1 MAAFPYQHQH
11 LAFLVDGFQPNPNT
25 KNDVS
30 SLLLEQETIASGA
43 IFSPNLTHEYLQEST
58 LHAERILETIRGDE
72 NFSEKAHFTSS
83 INYSS
88 AIVNHNSSSPSMV
101 IGLDYSEEDQVT
113 QVMTPTMGQMRKQS
127 LPTKKV
133 KEESNREKRNPK
145 SSVSTNLER
154 ERPTKRQKKAPP
166 LEHPTGYVHVRARR
180 GEATDRHSL
189 AERVRRERISAKM
202 KLLQSLVPGCDQ
214 ITGKALILDEIVR
227 YVQSLKD
234 RVGSLEAELA
244 LVNEMVINDFKV
256 SHNME
261 TQAWQELFS
270 SELQL
275 PSDLESGSSQL
286 SSFVETSDAPNSLLQ
301 PHLTYS
307 QQTTF

>member
-11 LAFLVDGFQPNPNT
+11 LAFLVDEFQPNPNT
-25 KNDVS
+25 ENDVS
-30 SLLLEQETIASGA
+30 SLLQEQETIASGA

-58 LHAERILETIRGDE
+58 LHAERILETIHGDE
-72 NFSEKAHFTSS
+72 NFSEKVHFTSTL
-83 INYSS
+83 NYSS

-101 IGLDYSEEDQVT
+101 VGLDYSEEDQVT

-133 KEESNREKRNPK
+133 KKESKREKRNPK

-154 ERPTKRQKKAPP
+154 QRPTKRQKKAPP

-180 GEATDRHSL
+180 GEATDSHSL

-214 ITGKALILDEIVR
+214 
-227 YVQSLKD
+227 
-234 RVGSLEAELA
+234 
-244 LVNEMVINDFKV
+244 
-256 SHNME
+256 
-261 TQAWQELFS
+261 ELFS

-286 SSFVETSDAPNSLLQ
+286 SPFVGTSDAPTSVLQ
-301 PHLTYS
+301 PHLTKPATLKGHERLFS
-307 QQTTF
+307 SVD

>member
-1 MAAFPYQHQH
+1 MAAFPYHHQH
-11 LAFLVDGFQPNPNT
+11 LAFLVDEFQPNPNT

-58 LHAERILETIRGDE
+58 LHAERILETIHGDE
-72 NFSEKAHFTSS
+72 SFSEKVHFTSS

-113 QVMTPTMGQMRKQS
+113 QVMNPTMGQMRKQL

-214 ITGKALILDEIVR
+214 LTGKALILDEIIR

-234 RVGSLEAELA
+234 RVGSLEAELV

-270 SELQL
+270 SELLL

-286 SSFVETSDAPNSLLQ
+286 SPFVETSDAPTSLLQ